1 MYCIVV
7 AAGNGK
13 SLIQKCGGAVAGSGP
28 ECRGL
33 CADEGTQKRSSK
45 KQENSIRGGQENSS
59 LINSSQDFLMRT
71 SCPDLNCLLY
81 NLLVHPSKGAAVL
94 NPVSVCA
101 RARPITNT
109 CDPDRILHE
118 LSY

>member
-13 SLIQKCGGAVAGSGP
+13 SLIQKCGGAVAGSGL

-59 LINSSQDFLMRT
+59 LMNSSQDFLLRT

-81 NLLVHPSKGAAVL
+81 IQFVGPSIERGGRPKSGLGLCPSKADYQYL
-94 NPVSVCA
+94 
-101 RARPITNT
+101 
-109 CDPDRILHE
+109 
-118 LSY
+118 